1 MQRCQRS
8 CKTSRGTHIT
18 VDGKKAH
25 FHARGPNDL
34 KARWDGGN
42 EKTHLKFINVSY
54 SASQGKVT
62 MNSEAVYEAKAD
74 LGRDAL
80 IAAKDQFQIAIAAK
94 ILEKFVK

>member
-1 MQRCQRS
+1 MSKKLQNI
-8 CKTSRGTHIT
+8 TGYTDIT

-25 FHARGPNDL
+25 FHGVPNDL
-34 KARWDGGN
+34 KARWVDGD
-42 EKTHLKFINVSY
+42 KYTHLKFISVSY
-54 SASQGKVT
+54 SAGQGKVT
-62 MNSEAVYEAKAD
+62 MNYEAVYEAKGD